1 MAWACEASWLRPHCP
16 FGIMTDSDTIVK
28 ASQCGMFVPAD
39 PPGRFP
45 GNRFRFPWSNVAQ
58 KRSTLIATATA
69 HAMAWLVFL
78 WLIFPHCI
86 FGGFSPK
93 STAMV
98 IGSCPLDYDLWG
110 ASWYF
115 VPVLL
120 TGVALVLVL
129 AFRMPRWWGTLILGF
144 LSIAV
149 VGICLMGYLGF
160 GIGYV
165 PSALAMLVGTVLHS
179 ARHHLG
185 SGQPG
190 PGAGRLGDLRGCV
203 RLLLWEG

>member
-1 MAWACEASWLRPHCP
+1 M
-16 FGIMTDSDTIVK
+16 
-28 ASQCGMFVPAD
+28 
-39 PPGRFP
+39 
-45 GNRFRFPWSNVAQ
+45 AQ

-78 WLIFPHCI
+78 WLIFPRCI
-86 FGGFSPK
+86 FRGFSQK
-93 STAMV
+93 STAVV
-98 IGSCPLDYDLWG
+98 IGSCSLDYDLWG

-120 TGVALVLVL
+120 TGVALILVL
-129 AFRMPRWWGTLILGF
+129 AFRMSRWWGTLILGF

-149 VGICLMGYLGF
+149 VGMCLMGYLGF

-179 ARHHLG
+179 ADED
-185 SGQPG
+185 
-190 PGAGRLGDLRGCV
+190 ARG
-203 RLLLWEG
+203 

>member
-1 MAWACEASWLRPHCP
+1 M
-16 FGIMTDSDTIVK
+16 
-28 ASQCGMFVPAD
+28 
-39 PPGRFP
+39 
-45 GNRFRFPWSNVAQ
+45 AQ

-78 WLIFPHCI
+78 WLIFPRCI
-86 FGGFSPK
+86 FRGFSQK
-93 STAMV
+93 SIAVV
-98 IGSCPLDYDLWG
+98 IGSCSLDYDLWG

-120 TGVALVLVL
+120 TGVALILVL
-129 AFRMPRWWGTLILGF
+129 AFRMSRWWGTLILGF

-149 VGICLMGYLGF
+149 MGMCLMGYLGF

-179 ARHHLG
+179 VDEDARG
-185 SGQPG
+185 
-190 PGAGRLGDLRGCV
+190 
-203 RLLLWEG
+203 